1 MGIQKP
7 AVSNEVGSGYVY
19 QPSPQDQVGV
29 VSSNGLDQYFYTSS
43 STQKPEK
50 PEKKSEAY
58 VFNFAKG
65 AMPTIHIQAK
75 S

>member
-7 AVSNEVGSGYVY
+7 VVSNEVSSGYVY
-19 QPSPQDQVGV
+19 QPSPQDQIGV
-29 VSSNGLDQYFYTSS
+29 VSSNGLDQYFYTSP

-50 PEKKSEAY
+50 KPEAY

-65 AMPTIHIQAK
+65 SMPIIHIQPK
-75 S
+75 P